1 MSSSLVASTT
11 PPALQPVTALSP
23 SGSPT
28 DTMNPTLHDSVH
40 LPGELQPLEAA
51 GTTRAVRRETTG
63 GSSDPHDPVARDAG
77 EGDPAEAV
85 LLGSAPPLVSAVD
98 PRAVEPRHQP
108 LSSQGARVESTPC
121 QQPIRDQHSDATES
135 TLPSLHAAQPASTRR
150 VVDLSDPL
158 PSTVPT
164 LTPPTYASV
173 MRRGGQASKGS
184 VKVTLCRPTRANLA
198 KLLEL
203 ASDEETSDDAMFQAI
218 EDALSYPK
226 RIGTTTFWIDTSDAL
241 MSQTNDKIIKS
252 LFEDNK
258 DAPWAHLMQD
268 FVQVNKAR
276 GGDVV
281 VTVTDE
287 ATRLGMSGQS
297 IRRVLC
303 TRFNFDARAVL
314 NALRRLKTNPVFISY
329 KLAYSSSTQKSNTH
343 PNIWR
348 VYFNTPSEPAA
359 LLVKGH
365 PVDQIMLHGV
375 HYGVFVKDYQ
385 PAPTR
390 NGRRQTHCID
400 LDKLLVTPTTFP
412 EPQTQEGENK
422 RAKVHAT
429 DALPTPVPLLEEHSW
444 APTADTPITTDITM
458 EEETTQVDLDAP
470 DVQTS
475 TEVFQSMVDGMEVDD
490 FEKPRKPLKRTREEK
505 GDPKLTWV
513 TDNMYDALSHVN
525 VNSRT
530 VPLPQYLPVNSY
542 CMDIIVPSSTMY
554 HSRTS
559 IRRMRT
565 RASNMQWHPN
575 NLTMKEIIATLN
587 MLGDEHDADVAH
599 TKLTE
604 AAATDPV
611 DIAPLLL
618 GAKAVELWKWINTDP
633 YKANCDLT
641 RVFLEEPKALRVVA
655 HLHAWHRWL
664 VASALPKVTPFHT
677 TFETV
682 FGRKPNEEFM
692 RNAFPHSA
700 QISATLPQEWGV
712 PIEEVE
718 LALSAFEILL
728 ATQMA
733 PYFFEEAWLVCVT
746 KQPVVWL
753 PVNKTYNMVAPD
765 TLWNLLHSTVG
776 HHLVTQMRTTHPGEL
791 MDTLAHLQAHHLRYE
806 TYNMLMFVPGPV
818 PTLAFGTPYRM

>member
-135 TLPSLHAAQPASTRR
+135 TLPSLHATQPASTRR

-164 LTPPTYASV
+164 PTPPTYASV
-173 MRRGGQASKGS
+173 MRRGGQASRGS

-198 KLLEL
+198 KLMEL
-203 ASDEETSDDAMFQAI
+203 ASDEATSDDAMFQAI
-218 EDALSYPK
+218 EDALPYPK

-297 IRRVLC
+297 IRLLGKEFSVVASSTTGNRNPSHRQHDDLHDLYYMDIVG

-348 VYFNTPSEPAA
+348 VYFNTPSQPAA

-365 PVDQIMLHGV
+365 P
-375 HYGVFVKDYQ
+375 
-385 PAPTR
+385 
-390 NGRRQTHCID
+390 
-400 LDKLLVTPTTFP
+400 
-412 EPQTQEGENK
+412 EGENK

-429 DALPTPVPLLEEHSW
+429 DALPTPVPLLEEHNW

-458 EEETTQVDLDAP
+458 EEE
-470 DVQTS
+470 
-475 TEVFQSMVDGMEVDD
+475 D
-490 FEKPRKPLKRTREEK
+490 FEKPRKPLKRKSGEK

-530 VPLPQYLPVNSY
+530 VPLPQNLPVNSY

-664 VASALPKVTPFHT
+664 VASTLPKVTPFHT

-746 KQPVVWL
+746 KPNEEFMRNAFPHSAQIS
-753 PVNKTYNMVAPD
+753 VAPD

-776 HHLVTQMRTTHPGEL
+776 HHLGTQMRTTHPGEL
-791 MDTLAHLQAHHLRYE
+791 VDTLAHLQAHHLRYE